1 MAASRVT
8 VNTLYSL
15 SVFKLRQQQFF
26 VVRID
31 DAYKPG
37 STLLAFET
45 VAFKSAAIDLG
56 TLASTERKQ
65 RVALRTCDDL
75 SPRER
80 SRFVTSHGLSPSAQ
94 FAKANDRLPI

>member
-1 MAASRVT
+1 MHKQVLNGGIRVT

-37 STLLAFET
+37 SHSLH
-45 VAFKSAAIDLG
+45 
-56 TLASTERKQ
+56 
-65 RVALRTCDDL
+65 
-75 SPRER
+75 
-80 SRFVTSHGLSPSAQ
+80 SRL
-94 FAKANDRLPI
+94 